1 MNFSLLKDV
10 EPEEPEDYHDQ
21 EAADA
26 PRQPTDESTES
37 HEDHSDHAD
46 PSAEETEFVAEEK
59 KPTNQSA
66 LMLFAILIIGGAGI
80 YVMYLRTSLRSANAS
95 PARVADAEATISD
108 FMQGGT
114 GSVSL
119 LRKLLDGTANI
130 VQQFKSPQVAQV
142 PLDDLKSNPFH
153 MATAKAPTGA
163 DAEELARKK
172 KEEQRIAVLKA
183 VQSLRLQTVVV
194 HSDHKACMI
203 NNTLYQEGDTVDGF
217 VLEHINSNS
226 VIVKNGAFRFE
237 LRMTN

>member
-10 EPEEPEDYHDQ
+10 EPEEPDDQ
-21 EAADA
+21 EDQEVAETPPPPSD
-26 PRQPTDESTES
+26 ES
-37 HEDHSDHAD
+37 HEEMTDA
-46 PSAEETEFVAEEK
+46 PTEETEFVATEK

-66 LMLFAILIIGGAGI
+66 LMLFAILIVGGAGI
-80 YVMYLRTSLRSANAS
+80 YGMYLRAGPRSANAA
-95 PARVADAEATISD
+95 PASVADAEATISD

-153 MATAKAPTGA
+153 MASAKAPTGE
-163 DAEELARKK
+163 DAEALARKK
-172 KEEQRIAVLKA
+172 KEEQRLAALKA
-183 VQSLRLQTVVV
+183 VQLLRLQTVVV

-217 VLEHINSNS
+217 VLEHINTNS
-226 VIVKNGAFRFE
+226 VIVKNGAFRFA
-237 LRMTN
+237 LRMAN

>member
-10 EPEEPEDYHDQ
+10 EPEEPEDQ

-26 PRQPTDESTES
+26 LPQPADES
-37 HEDHSDHAD
+37 HEDHDDHGD
-46 PSAEETEFVAEEK
+46 HTGLSAEETEFVAEEK

-80 YVMYLRTSLRSANAS
+80 YVMYLRTGPRSANAS
-95 PARVADAEATISD
+95 PASVADAEATISD
-108 FMQGGT
+108 FMQGGN

-153 MATAKAPTGA
+153 MASAKAPTGP

-183 VQSLRLQTVVV
+183 VQLLRLQTVMV

-217 VLEHINSNS
+217 TLEHINSNS

>member
-10 EPEEPEDYHDQ
+10 EPEEPEDQEDQ
-21 EAADA
+21 VAADA
-26 PRQPTDESTES
+26 PPQPSDES
-37 HEDHSDHAD
+37 HDDHDDHTD
-46 PSAEETEFVAEEK
+46 PSAEETEFVAAEK

-66 LMLFAILIIGGAGI
+66 LMLFAILIVGGAGI
-80 YVMYLRTSLRSANAS
+80 YGMYLRAGPRSANAA
-95 PARVADAEATISD
+95 PASVTDAEATISD

-142 PLDDLKSNPFH
+142 PLDNLKSNPFH
-153 MATAKAPTGA
+153 MASAKPPTGE
-163 DAEELARKK
+163 DAEALARKK
-172 KEEQRIAVLKA
+172 KDEQRLAALKA

-237 LRMTN
+237 LRMAN